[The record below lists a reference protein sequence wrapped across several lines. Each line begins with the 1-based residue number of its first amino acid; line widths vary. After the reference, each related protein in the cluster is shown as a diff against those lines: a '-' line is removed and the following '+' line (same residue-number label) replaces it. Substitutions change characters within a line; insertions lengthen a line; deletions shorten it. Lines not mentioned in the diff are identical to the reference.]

1 MTGIN
6 VDPLTDAQSLARD
19 EQLVAELHRLGV
31 EHLVRLQP
39 ELPCPPLL
47 PVDLI
52 AALAT
57 HPQARFRSSLI
68 LLFLRRPAYSRFVPA
83 ALARLDLPAATT
95 LRLYYQVAVYLRPE
109 LENDLRQHS
118 DDVAPLP
125 DLFSAELGL
134 PAPGSLPADEALT
147 ALGDLHRRLSG
158 RANNWAGSYR
168 QHIPLFLRQLKRHV
182 RNHAEAKRTKRGEHE
197 RRGHD

>member
-1 MTGIN
+1 MTG
-6 VDPLTDAQSLARD
+6 TDASRWMEIQSLARD

-39 ELPCPPLL
+39 ELPCAPLL

-52 AALAT
+52 AALAA
-57 HPQARFRSSLI
+57 HPQARFRNSLI

-83 ALARLDLPAATT
+83 ALVRLDLPAATT
-95 LRLYYQVAVYLRPE
+95 LRLCYQAAVYLRPE
-109 LENDLRQHS
+109 LEDELRQHS

-134 PAPGSLPADEALT
+134 PALGSLPAGAALD
-147 ALGDLHRRLSG
+147 ALGDLHHRLSG
-158 RANNWAGSYR
+158 QAYNWAGSYR
-168 QHIPLFLRQLKRHV
+168 QHIPLFLRQLKRHARPRETV
-182 RNHAEAKRTKRGEHE
+182 PKQK
-197 RRGHD
+197 

>member
-1 MTGIN
+1 MKPSRSDTA
-6 VDPLTDAQSLARD
+6 DTQSLARD

-39 ELPCPPLL
+39 GLPCAPLS

-52 AALAT
+52 TALTA

-68 LLFLRRPAYSRFVPA
+68 LLFLRRPSFSQFITEILP
-83 ALARLDLPAATT
+83 RLDLSAVEN
-95 LRLYYQVAVYLRPE
+95 LRLYYQAAVYLRAE
-109 LENDLRQHS
+109 METDLRQHK
-118 DDVAPLP
+118 DDFSALP

-134 PAPGSLPADEALT
+134 PAPGSVPVNDALV

-158 RANNWAGSYR
+158 RAYNWAGSYR
-168 QHIPLFLRQLKRHV
+168 QHIPLFLRQLKRHAHTTV
-182 RNHAEAKRTKRGEHE
+182 HI
-197 RRGHD
+197 

>member
-1 MTGIN
+1 MTGVN
-6 VDPLTDAQSLARD
+6 VDPPTDAQSLAHD
-19 EQLVAELHRLGV
+19 EQLVVELHRLGV
-31 EHLVRLQP
+31 EHLVRLQL
-39 ELPCPPLL
+39 ELPCTPLA

-52 AALAT
+52 ATLAA

-83 ALARLDLPAATT
+83 ALVRLDLPAATT
-95 LRLYYQVAVYLRPE
+95 LRLCYQAAVYLRLE
-109 LENDLRQHS
+109 LENDLRPYS

-134 PAPGSLPADEALT
+134 PPPGRLPADEALT

-158 RANNWAGSYR
+158 RAYNWAGSYR
-168 QHIPLFLRQLKRHV
+168 QHIPLFLRQVKRRAHPTV
-182 RNHAEAKRTKRGEHE
+182 
-197 RRGHD
+197 